1 MVERLVLRAGI
12 VAFGLVLAQ
21 STLAWSQT
29 YTFERAFPAGAAARL
44 DISTHRG
51 HIVVTASDDG
61 RIVVSGTV
69 SVRRSGINL
78 PLNGGELA
86 AGVSEHPPVQ
96 MHGTTLEIR
105 PPGDPLA
112 DRAVTV
118 DYDIRIPPP
127 LPIVAVSDS
136 GNVTIKDH
144 AGALSVRTQSGAID
158 ATITETGGITLE
170 ATSDSGAIEVD
181 TGVVDGT
188 VDKTRV
194 RGTVRGGGAAWQLTT
209 KSGAIRV
216 RAPTQRD
223 AGNELDRA
231 GRLSR

>member
-1 MVERLVLRAGI
+1 MLVLT
-12 VAFGLVLAQ
+12 Q
-21 STLAWSQT
+21 STPAWCQT

-69 SVRRSGINL
+69 TVRRSGINL
-78 PLNGGELA
+78 PLNAGELA
-86 AGVSEHPPVQ
+86 AGASEHPPVQ
-96 MHGTTLEIR
+96 LRGTTLEIR
-105 PPGDPLA
+105 PPGDPLV

-118 DYDIRIPPP
+118 DYDIRMPPP

-158 ATITETGGITLE
+158 ATVSEAGVTLE
-170 ATSDSGAIEVD
+170 ATSDSGAIDVD
-181 TGVVDGT
+181 AGLIDGT
-188 VDKTRV
+188 IDKSRV
-194 RGTVRGGGAAWQLTT
+194 RGTVRGGGAVWQLTT
-209 KSGAIRV
+209 KSGAIHV
-216 RAPTQRD
+216 GGPKASIAAT
-223 AGNELDRA
+223 
-231 GRLSR
+231 GRHR